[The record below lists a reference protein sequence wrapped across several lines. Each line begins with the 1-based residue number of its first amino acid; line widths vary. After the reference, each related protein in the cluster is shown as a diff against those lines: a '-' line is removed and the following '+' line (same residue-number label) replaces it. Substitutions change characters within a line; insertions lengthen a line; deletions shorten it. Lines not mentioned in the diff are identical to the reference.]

1 MKTSLILL
9 ALLASAP
16 TFAHASPASESA
28 TLRAFGARESK
39 RPAFT
44 PQNAVKFKPSDHVFV
59 KSVLAIDFTY
69 RKATATLPLYR
80 GAGPKGDAVYYIITD
95 ASDFAFAKSMGLN
108 YAPKLI
114 EAARSPGAQA
124 VTMDDTGLIQF
135 KGNVD
140 FAPVY
145 EVKAGSPAPFPPAI
159 AKPGAVADAE
169 WSSVVVLPSG
179 TVVNIQLVAN
189 ASGQHDRAVAVDI
202 PNRTVTM
209 SLLDG
214 MQGGKQY
221 YYHLVTDVSAEV
233 PSVLEK
239 GVYAP
244 RLAALAT
251 FGKDDP
257 TDKSA
262 LLGFSPNANGI
273 TDISTH
279 QSQGFAASL
288 ANGGIDPINVFPIQ
302 PRNDVAGRTNNYS
315 PLWDAHITVWTEK
328 AMQEGKVHRIA
339 SLDEQKQLIRA
350 GYLASAPDSPA
361 GPVNAY
367 VGGLRPSG
375 VVINCPVIAQPELP
389 PQ

>member
-1 MKTSLILL
+1 MKTNLTLL
-9 ALLASAP
+9 AILIAAP
-16 TFAHASPASESA
+16 SIAQASPASESTA
-28 TLRAFGARESK
+28 LRTFEARESH

-44 PQNAVKFKPSDHVFV
+44 PENAVKFKASDNVFV

-80 GAGPKGDAVYYIITD
+80 GAGPDGADVYYIITD
-95 ASDFAFAKSMGLN
+95 ASDFTFARALGLN
-108 YAPKLI
+108 YAPKLS
-114 EAARSPGAQA
+114 EAAQSPGAQH
-124 VTMDDTGLIQF
+124 VTMDANGLIHF
-135 KGNVD
+135 RGKVD
-140 FAPVY
+140 FSPVY

-159 AKPGAVADAE
+159 AKPGAIADAE

-179 TVVNIQLVAN
+179 QVVNIQLVAN
-189 ASGQHDRAVAVDI
+189 ASGQHDRAVALDI
-202 PNRTVTM
+202 PGRTVTM

-214 MQGGKQY
+214 MQGGRQY

-251 FGKDDP
+251 FGKDEP

-273 TDISTH
+273 TDINSH

-302 PRNDVAGRTNNYS
+302 PRNMVQGRANNYS

-328 AMQEGKVHRIA
+328 AMRENKVHRIA
-339 SLDEQKQLIRA
+339 SLGEQKLLIRD
-350 GYLASAPDSPA
+350 GYLTSAPDSPP
-361 GPVNAY
+361 GPLNAY
-367 VGGLRPSG
+367 VGGLRASR
-375 VVINCPVIAQPELP
+375 VVINCPVIAQPDLP